1 MLKKNVKL
9 ELYWKNI
16 ESRKKPIFLRKI
28 RLIKKSYLYKIIK
41 SGANNSLMKI
51 VSNLYKGD
59 FYIIKKVIKKKDID
73 YLKIKLV
80 KYSKIN
86 KSTFYKMYEGCP
98 NFWRRQDE
106 SIARKYSFKAVRDS
120 FYFFRW
126 NKENFGIWRIFNK
139 IWRHLKYLEGLDP
152 YKYEKNTPKDLTID
166 RIMVVKYPENT
177 GLAEPHVHSTIN
189 QKFGIS
195 VYFSKLGKDYS
206 SGGTYFFIK
215 KGKKFNVEKKIDIG
229 DTGIFYNSVIHG
241 VDPVKIDRNLKN
253 VKKDLRGRWWCGLY
267 SPDSDCKKNRKTS
280 KSIN

>member
-1 MLKKNVKL
+1 MLQKNIKL
-9 ELYWKNI
+9 DLYWKNI
-16 ESRKKPIFLRKI
+16 ESKKKPIFLRKI

-73 YLKIKLV
+73 HLKVKLV

-86 KSTFYKMYEGCP
+86 KSTFHKMHEGCP

-126 NKENFGIWRIFNK
+126 NKENFGIWRIFNN
-139 IWRHLKYLEGLDP
+139 IWRHLKYLEGMDP

-177 GLAEPHVHSTIN
+177 GLAEPHIHSTIN
-189 QKFGIS
+189 QKIGIS
-195 VYFSKLGKDYS
+195 VYFSKLGKNYS
-206 SGGTYFFIK
+206 SGGTYFFRK
-215 KGKKFNVEKKIDIG
+215 KNKKFNVENKIDIG
-229 DTGIFYNSVIHG
+229 DIGIFYNSVIHG
-241 VDPVKIDRNLKN
+241 VDPVKIDKN
-253 VKKDLRGRWWCGLY
+253 IKSIKKDLRGRWWCGLY

-280 KSIN
+280 KSVN

>member
-1 MLKKNVKL
+1 MLNKNLKL
-9 ELYWKNI
+9 HFYWKKI
-16 ESRKKPIFLRKI
+16 ELNKKPIFMRSV
-28 RLIKKSYLYKIIK
+28 RVIKKIDLYKIIK
-41 SGANNSLMKI
+41 LGDNKSLMKI

-73 YLKIKLV
+73 NLKVKLV
-80 KYSKIN
+80 RYSKKN
-86 KSTFYKMYEGCP
+86 KSTFFKMHEGCP
-98 NFWRRQDE
+98 NFWRRQDK
-106 SIARKYSFKAVRDS
+106 SIARKYSFNAVRDS

-126 NKENFGIWRIFNK
+126 NEENFGIWEMFNS
-139 IWRHLKYLEGLDP
+139 IWRHLKYLEGMDP

-177 GLAEPHVHSTIN
+177 GLAEPHIHSTIN

-206 SGGTYFFIK
+206 SGGTYFFK
-215 KGKKFNVEKKIDIG
+215 KKKKKINVEKRIDIG
-229 DTGIFYNSVIHG
+229 DIGIFYNSVIHG
-241 VDPVKIDRNLKN
+241 VDPVKINKN
-253 VKKDLRGRWWCGLY
+253 IKNIRADLRGRWWCGLY